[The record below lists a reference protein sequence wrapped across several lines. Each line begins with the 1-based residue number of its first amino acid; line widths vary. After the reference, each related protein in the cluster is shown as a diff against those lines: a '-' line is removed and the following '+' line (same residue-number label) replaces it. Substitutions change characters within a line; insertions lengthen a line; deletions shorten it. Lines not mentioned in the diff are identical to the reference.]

1 MISSTR
7 IRFWVSVPVLS
18 VQITVTAPIVS
29 QACILRT
36 RLFVFNI
43 RRIDNASESVIL
55 IGSPSGTAITIR
67 ATETIKI
74 RSSSFEVCTQSPV
87 ESSPPMYALASI
99 AKKIAIDTAIP
110 ILPIIRERRVNCLY
124 SGVGSS
130 LAMDDCS
137 VTRPASVRSPTA
149 STIISP

>member
-55 IGSPSGTAITIR
+55 IGSPQEQPS
-67 ATETIKI
+67 
-74 RSSSFEVCTQSPV
+74 RSK
-87 ESSPPMYALASI
+87 PP
-99 AKKIAIDTAIP
+99 KP
-110 ILPIIRERRVNCLY
+110 
-124 SGVGSS
+124 
-130 LAMDDCS
+130 
-137 VTRPASVRSPTA
+137 
-149 STIISP
+149 